1 MLVAHHIP
9 LYFEYRSRKS
19 FRLIANSDYLAQE
32 AFGHILMAA
41 NPMDLSNIK
50 SSWPS
55 IAGSFCI
62 LNYFQISETHEGI
75 EIIEFCLFQAHF
87 NDFSYV
93 LHSLIDGLAPGVT
106 AHEERAANY
115 VQAVFIDLDENWQ
128 MQLFHDSTNH

>member
-1 MLVAHHIP
+1 
-9 LYFEYRSRKS
+9 
-19 FRLIANSDYLAQE
+19 
-32 AFGHILMAA
+32 MAA
-41 NPMDLSNIK
+41 NPMDFRNFK

-75 EIIEFCLFQAHF
+75 ETTHFRLFQAHF

-106 AHEERAANY
+106 ALEERAANY